1 VGRASSEREQ
11 PEGTLLLWTLLS
23 TMADKEK
30 KKKKKTKED
39 APAEAAPAPAE
50 ASEPAAGGEPNRQSS
65 RGSKKVK
72 RTGSNVFSM
81 FSQRQVAEFKEAF
94 QLMDQDK
101 DGIISKNDLRAT
113 FDQLGRLPS
122 DKELDEM
129 VGEAPGPINFTQLLT
144 LFAGR
149 MSGGSDDDDV
159 VIAAF
164 KTFDEDGKIESE
176 RLRHALMT
184 WGDKFT
190 GGEVDDAYD
199 NFEIDE
205 KGFINTAK
213 LIQLLTA
220 SPDEEEEE
228 GA

>member
-1 VGRASSEREQ
+1 
-11 PEGTLLLWTLLS
+11 
-23 TMADKEK
+23 MADKEK
-30 KKKKKTKED
+30 KKKKKAKED
-39 APAEAAPAPAE
+39 GPAEAAPAPA
-50 ASEPAAGGEPNRQSS
+50 AAPEPAAAEPNRQSS
-65 RGSKKVK
+65 RGSRKAAR

-101 DGIISKNDLRAT
+101 DGVISKSDLRAT
-113 FDQLGRLPS
+113 FDQLGRLAS

-129 VGEAPGPINFTQLLT
+129 VNEAPGPINFTQLLT

-164 KTFDEDGKIESE
+164 KSFDDDGKIDSE

-184 WGDKFT
+184 WGDKFS

-199 NFEIDE
+199 NFEIDD

-220 SPDEEEEE
+220 SPEEEEE
-228 GA
+228 GEAA

>member
-1 VGRASSEREQ
+1 
-11 PEGTLLLWTLLS
+11 
-23 TMADKEK
+23 MADKEK

-39 APAEAAPAPAE
+39 APAADAAPAPAE
-50 ASEPAAGGEPNRQSS
+50 TPEPAAGAEPNRQSS
-65 RGSKKVK
+65 RGSKKVR

-164 KTFDEDGKIESE
+164 KSFDEDGKIDSE

-199 NFEIDE
+199 NFEIDD
-205 KGFINTAK
+205 KGFINTGK

-220 SPDEEEEE
+220 SPEEEEEE

>member
-1 VGRASSEREQ
+1 
-11 PEGTLLLWTLLS
+11 
-23 TMADKEK
+23 MADKEK
-30 KKKKKTKED
+30 KKKKKAKEE
-39 APAEAAPAPAE
+39 APAAAAEAAPAAAPA
-50 ASEPAAGGEPNRQSS
+50 PAAEPNRQSS
-65 RGSKKVK
+65 RGSRKAK

-81 FSQRQVAEFKEAF
+81 FSQKQVAEFKEAF

-113 FDQLGRLPS
+113 FDQLGRLAV

-129 VGEAPGPINFTQLLT
+129 VNEAPGPINFTQLLT

-149 MSGGSDDDDV
+149 MSGGSDDDEV

-164 KTFDEDGKIESE
+164 KSFDDEGKIDSE
-176 RLRHALMT
+176 KLRHALMT
-184 WGDKFT
+184 WGDKFS
-190 GGEVDDAYD
+190 GEEVDDAYD
-199 NFEIDE
+199 NFEIDD

-220 SPDEEEEE
+220 SPEEEE
-228 GA
+228 GGEGEAA